1 MNYGEVQGPINKEP
15 EEKLDP
21 NTKPA
26 ASSGIRR
33 LYVVDYTTTNN
44 NFNVVELVVIFKLD
58 IECNSLSDKVA
69 FANLPI
75 QDPIP
80 TKPIANNE
88 KLKADKERLSR
99 NESYETSER
108 NSHTSSLKFS
118 LIVLFLNIYYLLICV
133 YMNKILASLVNLSF
147 SFDLIVAIVLL
158 RVYKSIESKKK
169 FCLFEAF
176 IDNCQSINRK
186 TTLSFLPQLP
196 TFFNPK
202 NLPHF
207 YYRFLKFTFTCIFV
221 LFFICILFYLSNQV

>member
-1 MNYGEVQGPINKEP
+1 MQLWLFCGVFWSPDKEP

-69 FANLPI
+69 FANLAI

-118 LIVLFLNIYYLLICV
+118 LIVLC
-133 YMNKILASLVNLSF
+133 
-147 SFDLIVAIVLL
+147 
-158 RVYKSIESKKK
+158 
-169 FCLFEAF
+169 FCNSGCARSHGGYTML
-176 IDNCQSINRK
+176 
-186 TTLSFLPQLP
+186 
-196 TFFNPK
+196 
-202 NLPHF
+202 
-207 YYRFLKFTFTCIFV
+207 
-221 LFFICILFYLSNQV
+221 